1 MLLHTVS
8 KSPTSSFALASC
20 LRCIDDH
27 AVLLLLEDGVYAA
40 VANGEAARA
49 IASHGVAC
57 HVLRADV
64 EARGLSGK
72 LDPRFQLADYDDFVN
87 LSTTCHAVQ
96 GWY

>member
-57 HVLRADV
+57 R
-64 EARGLSGK
+64 LSGK